1 MYWPPAG
8 GVGVQRP
15 LKFATHLPAL
25 GIETHVLAPGDPKWI
40 HRDEELQAPTQAWVH
55 RARYVGPRGRL
66 PAEELHGARALERA
80 AKMAMLTYRRVLV
93 PDENVTWNA
102 TAIPAAIRIVRA
114 EKIDA
119 IVTTSPP
126 SSVHL
131 IGAAVKR
138 ATGVRWIADVRD
150 SMTRNADRRVES
162 MAVRAKEKTQSAV
175 ARLIARYAD
184 ASVAVTDFIA
194 DELRAFEPKGAVA
207 VIPNGADF
215 DEFAGLQHHASDRFR
230 ITHTGAFFGKR
241 DPRPFLTAFGRA
253 DLPDAVARFV
263 GDFRATDREW
273 AQGLDLGNRLEL
285 HPYVPRRRRALGEGV
300 RVPRS
305 RAADPRRRAAGRG
318 GRGPRARG
326 RRRRRRPARRR
337 GRDRGRAARLAHA
350 LACGRAE
357 RHAARAGAPGAA
369 RPPRTRRRPRATA
382 AEPSVTR
389 FLFLATVFCVTFEK
403 VHWSVGGTVTLA
415 DVLTILFLASF
426 ALDRLAFDDWR
437 VTRTAALAIALA
449 GAFLAVYLAGF
460 FNVETLQGL
469 NQFAKGLVKFALHFG
484 FLAAGVAYLARH
496 SRDFAFRAFG
506 VFVAGM
512 AANAGYGL
520 VQLLTARAGV
530 NLDAHLLSPLTRG
543 ASQINVYGSV
553 GGTESVYRVNALTG
567 DPNHLAIMLL
577 VPLLSVTPVYLR
589 TRRPW
594 LGALLAGL
602 LLVEL
607 ATLSRSG
614 LLGLGVGVLVLFAQ
628 YRTEF
633 LSRALA
639 IPDRKSTR

>member
-1 MYWPPAG
+1 M
-8 GVGVQRP
+8 
-15 LKFATHLPAL
+15 
-25 GIETHVLAPGDPKWI
+25 
-40 HRDEELQAPTQAWVH
+40 
-55 RARYVGPRGRL
+55 
-66 PAEELHGARALERA
+66 
-80 AKMAMLTYRRVLV
+80 
-93 PDENVTWNA
+93 
-102 TAIPAAIRIVRA
+102 
-114 EKIDA
+114 
-119 IVTTSPP
+119 
-126 SSVHL
+126 
-131 IGAAVKR
+131 
-138 ATGVRWIADVRD
+138 
-150 SMTRNADRRVES
+150 
-162 MAVRAKEKTQSAV
+162 
-175 ARLIARYAD
+175 
-184 ASVAVTDFIA
+184 
-194 DELRAFEPKGAVA
+194 
-207 VIPNGADF
+207 
-215 DEFAGLQHHASDRFR
+215 
-230 ITHTGAFFGKR
+230 
-241 DPRPFLTAFGRA
+241 
-253 DLPDAVARFV
+253 
-263 GDFRATDREW
+263 
-273 AQGLDLGNRLEL
+273 
-285 HPYVPRRRRALGEGV
+285 
-300 RVPRS
+300 
-305 RAADPRRRAAGRG
+305 
-318 GRGPRARG
+318 
-326 RRRRRRPARRR
+326 
-337 GRDRGRAARLAHA
+337 
-350 LACGRAE
+350 
-357 RHAARAGAPGAA
+357 
-369 RPPRTRRRPRATA
+369 
-382 AEPSVTR
+382 TR

-520 VQLLTARAGV
+520 VQLLAARAGV

-614 LLGLGVGVLVLFAQ
+614 LLGLGVGVLILFAQ

-639 IPDRKSTR
+639 IPLVLLGAVLAWIVSRRLSFFEEVIRSRIQTGDRASSAHFGVYGFIPDVLQTHPLFGFGLNNFSVYYEFVTGKANWGPHSFYVALLVETGLVGTALFALFLWWLFRRLREARQFEPRLAWGLTAALIGTMAANAFYLTMQFYYFYVLAAFALALPLVTREPRRQPA

>member
-1 MYWPPAG
+1 M
-8 GVGVQRP
+8 
-15 LKFATHLPAL
+15 
-25 GIETHVLAPGDPKWI
+25 
-40 HRDEELQAPTQAWVH
+40 
-55 RARYVGPRGRL
+55 
-66 PAEELHGARALERA
+66 
-80 AKMAMLTYRRVLV
+80 
-93 PDENVTWNA
+93 
-102 TAIPAAIRIVRA
+102 
-114 EKIDA
+114 
-119 IVTTSPP
+119 
-126 SSVHL
+126 
-131 IGAAVKR
+131 
-138 ATGVRWIADVRD
+138 
-150 SMTRNADRRVES
+150 
-162 MAVRAKEKTQSAV
+162 
-175 ARLIARYAD
+175 
-184 ASVAVTDFIA
+184 
-194 DELRAFEPKGAVA
+194 
-207 VIPNGADF
+207 
-215 DEFAGLQHHASDRFR
+215 
-230 ITHTGAFFGKR
+230 
-241 DPRPFLTAFGRA
+241 
-253 DLPDAVARFV
+253 
-263 GDFRATDREW
+263 
-273 AQGLDLGNRLEL
+273 
-285 HPYVPRRRRALGEGV
+285 
-300 RVPRS
+300 
-305 RAADPRRRAAGRG
+305 
-318 GRGPRARG
+318 
-326 RRRRRRPARRR
+326 
-337 GRDRGRAARLAHA
+337 
-350 LACGRAE
+350 
-357 RHAARAGAPGAA
+357 
-369 RPPRTRRRPRATA
+369 
-382 AEPSVTR
+382 TR

-614 LLGLGVGVLVLFAQ
+614 LLGLGVGVLILFAQ

-639 IPDRKSTR
+639 IPLVLLGAVLAWIVSRRLSFFEEVIRSRIQTGDRASSAHFGVYGFIPDVLQTHPLFGFGLNNFSVYYEFVTGKANWGPHSFYVALLVETGLVGTALFALFLWWLFRRLREARQFEPRLAWGLTAALIGTMAANAFYLTMQFYYFYVLAAFALALPLVTREPRRQPA